1 MTSLRC
7 FGTPRPGDLGLRRI
21 ANRAGMSVE
30 LLPNGSL
37 FAIGHDHDRG
47 RTLIS
52 QIEGAALEGG
62 IGRLVLRR
70 RDGDPATAGALAG
83 RVAGPTPVGAS
94 RETASR
100 RRSWWKVRRMGGGRA
115 GRFT

>member
-7 FGTPRPGDLGLRRI
+7 FGTPLPGDLGLRRI
-21 ANRAGMSVE
+21 ANRAGLSVD

-37 FAIGHDHDRG
+37 FAIGHDHGRG

-70 RDGDPATAGALAG
+70 RAPDPATAEMVGPAA
-83 RVAGPTPVGAS
+83 RVAVGMPLIPA
-94 RETASR
+94 AA
-100 RRSWWKVRRMGGGRA
+100 VRRA
-115 GRFT
+115 

>member
-7 FGTPRPGDLGLRRI
+7 FGTPLPGDLGLRRI
-21 ANRAGMSVE
+21 ANRAGLSVD

-37 FAIGHDHDRG
+37 FGIGHDHGRG

-70 RDGDPATAGALAG
+70 RARTRLGRDGRARRPG
-83 RVAGPTPVGAS
+83 RG
-94 RETASR
+94 R
-100 RRSWWKVRRMGGGRA
+100 RRP
-115 GRFT
+115 